1 MTQLEF
7 YKSFQFVFELIIAEL
22 LYVYKLPRKPHFA
35 GTLHMQGGVLQLSL
49 QESGQPAEELLLILQ
64 ALREGS
70 GREAGA

>member
-35 GTLHMQGGVLQLSL
+35 LRLTGAVVAPRPTLWRRST
-49 QESGQPAEELLLILQ
+49 
-64 ALREGS
+64 
-70 GREAGA
+70 

>member
-35 GTLHMQGGVLQLSL
+35 LRLTGAVAAAPRPTLWRRST
-49 QESGQPAEELLLILQ
+49 
-64 ALREGS
+64 
-70 GREAGA
+70 